1 VSARLTRAEC
11 VRNGVSSLLI
21 AIAFSGYGFFRYP
34 ERPIFGAVLMT
45 VGLVNMLVSG
55 VSFGLAIWGDR

>member
-1 VSARLTRAEC
+1 VRSRAE
-11 VRNGVSSLLI
+11 VRNGISSLLI
-21 AIAFSGYGFFRYP
+21 ALVFSGYGLFRHS
-34 ERPIFGAVLMT
+34 ERPVFGTVLMI